1 MDTPYDIYVVSYCE
15 GGLPA
20 ASDTISVS
28 TTNVGILT
36 LELARDIQL
45 FPNPTSG
52 TLTVT
57 SVQSH
62 IIRIEVCDLAG
73 RTMTFTD
80 TDSNTVRMDL
90 SELAAGIYFVRVQTE
105 AGTVTKRVV
114 KR

>member
-1 MDTPYDIYVVSYCE
+1 MVSYCE

-57 SVQSH
+57 SLQSP

-80 TDSNTVRMDL
+80 TDSHTVRMDL